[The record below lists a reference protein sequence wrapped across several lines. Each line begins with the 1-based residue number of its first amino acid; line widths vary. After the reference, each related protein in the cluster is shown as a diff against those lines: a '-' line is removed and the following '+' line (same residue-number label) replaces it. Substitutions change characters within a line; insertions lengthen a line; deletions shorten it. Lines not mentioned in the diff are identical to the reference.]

1 MKKILYTLSLI
12 IPILFIGSCEGDI
25 PGCTYSW
32 ADNYNADAND
42 NDGSCYLTGC
52 TDENALNF
60 NENVTDPQDDDCE
73 YAFPIANVNLFLYPN
88 NPEYNSLNFAGNW
101 AYING
106 GVNGILIYHNA
117 IDGYIAYDRACTN
130 DPLNSCAQV
139 YVDEESLNTLSCSC
153 CESKYFILDGSVIQG
168 PSVQALHRYRTYFD
182 GVRLDI
188 FN

>member
-1 MKKILYTLSLI
+1 MKRFLFFSFLILGVIS
-12 IPILFIGSCEGDI
+12 SCKKNRYE
-25 PGCTYSW
+25 
-32 ADNYNADAND
+32 
-42 NDGSCYLTGC
+42 
-52 TDENALNF
+52 
-60 NENVTDPQDDDCE
+60 
-73 YAFPIANVNLFLYPN
+73 FPSTNVNLFLYPN
-88 NPEYNSLNFAGNW
+88 NPEYSNLNFAGNW

-168 PSVQALHRYRTYFD
+168 PSIQALHRYRTYFD